1 MKRGKEVFQNKIC
14 QAKGHG
20 SSPPARL
27 LEPRSNT
34 DSARQS
40 FQLPKLSHNFSSAK
54 TTPRAVVIKLVL
66 WECKISFR
74 GNMVNLVKPMTN
86 SGTIPINNENRT
98 LV

>member
-20 SSPPARL
+20 SSPPPRL

-40 FQLPKLSHNFSSAK
+40 FQLPKLRHNFSSAQ
-54 TTPRAVVIKLVL
+54 TTPRADVIKLVL
-66 WECKISFR
+66 WESKISFR

-86 SGTIPINNENRT
+86 SGTILINNENWT